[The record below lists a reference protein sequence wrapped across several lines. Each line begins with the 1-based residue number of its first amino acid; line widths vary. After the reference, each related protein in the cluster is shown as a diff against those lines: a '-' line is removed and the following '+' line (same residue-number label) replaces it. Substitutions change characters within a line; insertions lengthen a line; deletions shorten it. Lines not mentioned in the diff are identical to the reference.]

1 MGLCLK
7 GCSLIN
13 NHCAIDLQ
21 KEIEVG
27 ALNYWGGLGVFG
39 EGSSNF
45 HMALGGGPF
54 QKQNLY
60 LSPALRNYNN
70 NNNSLIDRNF
80 HYVFK

>member
-27 ALNYWGGLGVFG
+27 ALNYWGGSWRVW
-39 EGSSNF
+39 
-45 HMALGGGPF
+45 GGF
-54 QKQNLY
+54 
-60 LSPALRNYNN
+60 
-70 NNNSLIDRNF
+70 F
-80 HYVFK
+80 

>member
-1 MGLCLK
+1 M
-7 GCSLIN
+7 
-13 NHCAIDLQ
+13 
-21 KEIEVG
+21 
-27 ALNYWGGLGVFG
+27 FG

-70 NNNSLIDRNF
+70 NNNNSLIDRNF